1 MKTLNKILFVALFL
15 LTTSETYSANLLRQN
30 LINAGSKENAL
41 TLYRLYSN
49 SEKASVWSD
58 KITQVLSLNIWNSS
72 QINLLN
78 NLHGEINSQ
87 IFDTTSQAFI
97 NFNGFM
103 QTWKTQAL
111 SHFNIVQLRFI
122 VTIVMDYNPNDVPE
136 PGESNGTKCNC
147 STGSDWCGGTLIP
160 GENCTSKLKCD
171 EQDGC
176 GTLWLHK
183 CNGTCMGAQPMTTNG
198 SIQW

>member
-1 MKTLNKILFVALFL
+1 MKPLNKILFLALFL

-41 TLYRLYSN
+41 ILYRLYSN

-103 QTWKTQAL
+103 QNWKTQAL

-122 VTIVMDYNPNDVPE
+122 VTIVMDYNPMMFLNQVKAME
-136 PGESNGTKCNC
+136 PSVIVALVV
-147 STGSDWCGGTLIP
+147 TGAV
-160 GENCTSKLKCD
+160 E
-171 EQDGC
+171 
-176 GTLWLHK
+176 H
-183 CNGTCMGAQPMTTNG
+183 
-198 SIQW
+198 